1 MVLMD
6 ADLERLLE
14 WESVLPDL
22 EAGQKR
28 FEEFEEWLRVVSE
41 FYPPFLRTLERM
53 KQVRRSFDEKAD
65 EIRWWVKQITESS
78 EEEPPPKRP
87 RLPSPVA
94 GPKKMPM
101 KGRADLS

>member
-41 FYPPFLRTLERM
+41 FYPPLLRTLERM
-53 KQVRRSFDEKAD
+53 KQVRRSLDEKAD
-65 EIRWWVKQITESS
+65 EIR
-78 EEEPPPKRP
+78 
-87 RLPSPVA
+87 
-94 GPKKMPM
+94 
-101 KGRADLS
+101 